1 MNKAILPKVA
11 KPVRYEVK
19 LDIDLSNF
27 KYTGSQDV
35 ELEIIKET
43 KSFEVNAIDIEI
55 ISTLLFNEDGKE
67 FDLTFEYLKD
77 LERISFTASEN
88 IPVGKY
94 SLQLEFNST
103 ITNDLKGFYK
113 SQFLD
118 LNDNE
123 KWIATTQFEPT
134 SARNAFP
141 CWDEPEYKA
150 VFSISLTSDEKYL
163 RVSNEKVLRENKLED
178 GRVETLFVDSMKMS
192 TYLVAFV
199 IGELEVTEVGSVGD
213 TQIRI
218 IHRPGFSHQTSFA
231 GTAGMKILEF
241 FENYYQIPYP
251 GSKLD
256 LIAIPDFAMGAMENV
271 GAVTFRESLLLI
283 DESKATRQELS
294 RSVSVI
300 AHELAHMWFGD
311 LVTMKWWDGI
321 WLNEAFAS
329 LMEAIAANGT
339 YPEFDQWS
347 EMNLSRSAG
356 FGVDSLKNSRPV
368 EFEVETPEQAEEMF
382 DVLTYE
388 KGSTVLRM
396 FEMFVGEEVFQ
407 EGVQQYLN
415 KYKFENTHSSDLWE
429 SLSEASKLPLNKM
442 LPTWIKQPGFPII
455 NVSKSGGKFILEQ
468 SKFLIDGSTDD
479 SLWEIPVNVRFL
491 DTGKVH
497 TLVQNSKTIELDALG
512 EIPFINNGGWAFY
525 HVVYDAEIFTKIK
538 ESFNELNSLEK
549 YRLLED
555 TWKSVTIGKF
565 SINEFLEFLPI
576 YKSERDPNIWA
587 YIAGIISSLS
597 KILPNESN
605 VSFVNYFNELID
617 SIKNDLGKEIKDS
630 DSMEIKELRATVNKL
645 IGTIENEESFVDFY
659 SSKFKDGSIE
669 NIEDGSLYNTTLYVS
684 ALDPEIKIEH
694 FLEKFLNAG
703 SPQIEGRYRAILG
716 VVRDPNA
723 GKIIVQSMLDGTIR
737 GADCPYILASMIA
750 NKVTGKDSWNEIKD
764 NYSGLLGIMPEWTA
778 SRLLSGLDAIFDRE
792 LGDDIRSFIMAN
804 PLPSAEKLMAQKLE
818 KLEAN
823 MNLVIHI
830 NSTLDE
836 SILEK

>member
-1 MNKAILPKVA
+1 MNKALLPKVA
-11 KPVRYEVK
+11 KPVRYQVK
-19 LDIDLSNF
+19 LDVDLDSFNY
-27 KYTGSQDV
+27 KGSQTVD
-35 ELEIIKET
+35 LEIVEET
-43 KSFEVNAIDIEI
+43 SSFEVNAIDIEI
-55 ISTLLFNEDGKE
+55 TNAYLVDSNESQISLDC
-67 FDLTFEYLKD
+67 EYLRD
-77 LERISFTASEN
+77 LERISFISKNTLS
-88 IPVGKY
+88 IGSY
-94 SLQLEFNST
+94 SLKLEFTSN

-118 LNDNE
+118 LNNNE
-123 KWIATTQFEPT
+123 KWLATTQFEPT

-150 VFSISLTSDEKYL
+150 VFSMTLISDKKYL
-163 RVSNEKVLRENKLED
+163 RISNEKVLEEKELED
-178 GRVETLFVDSMKMS
+178 GKVQTTYVDSMIMS

-199 IGELEVTEVGSVGD
+199 IGELEITEIGNVGN

-218 IHRPGFSHQTSFA
+218 IHRPGFSHQTGFA
-231 GTAGMKILEF
+231 GKAGLKILEF
-241 FENYYQIPYP
+241 FENYYKIPYP

-339 YPEFDQWS
+339 YPEFEQWS

-388 KGSTVLRM
+388 KGSTVLKM

-407 EGVQQYLN
+407 AGVQKYLN
-415 KYKFENTHSSDLWE
+415 KYKFQNTHSSDLWDCLTEE
-429 SLSEASKLPLNKM
+429 SNIPLNKM

-455 NVSKSGGKFILEQ
+455 EVQKVGEKFELTQ
-468 SKFLIDGSTDD
+468 SKFLIDGSTDN

-491 DTGKVH
+491 DNGKINTV
-497 TLVQNSKTIELDALG
+497 VQNSKNLELEALG
-512 EIPFINNGGWAFY
+512 EVPFINNGGWAFY
-525 HVVYDAEIFTKIK
+525 HVVYSQEIFSKIK
-538 ESFNELNSLEK
+538 DNFKELNSLEK

-555 TWKSVTIGKF
+555 TWKSVTVDKF
-565 SINEFLEFLPI
+565 SINDFLEFLPL
-576 YKSERDPNIWA
+576 YKSETDPNIWS

-597 KILPNESN
+597 KILPVEKSD
-605 VSFVNYFNELID
+605 SFLNYFNKLIGP
-617 SIKNDLGKEIKDS
+617 IKENLGREVRES
-630 DSMEIKELRATVNKL
+630 DSMEVKELRAIVNKL
-645 IGTIENEESFVDFY
+645 IGSIENDADFINFY

-669 NIEDGSLYNTTLYVS
+669 TIQDGSFYNTTLYLS
-684 ALDPEIKIEH
+684 ALDEEIKIEH

-703 SPQIEGRYRAILG
+703 SPQI
-716 VVRDPNA
+716 
-723 GKIIVQSMLDGTIR
+723 
-737 GADCPYILASMIA
+737 
-750 NKVTGKDSWNEIKD
+750 
-764 NYSGLLGIMPEWTA
+764 
-778 SRLLSGLDAIFDRE
+778 
-792 LGDDIRSFIMAN
+792 
-804 PLPSAEKLMAQKLE
+804 
-818 KLEAN
+818 
-823 MNLVIHI
+823 
-830 NSTLDE
+830 
-836 SILEK
+836 

>member
-1 MNKAILPKVA
+1 MNKALLPKLV
-11 KPVRYEVK
+11 KPIRYEVK
-19 LDIDLSNF
+19 LDIDLDNF
-27 KYTGSQDV
+27 VYDGSQNV
-35 ELEIIKET
+35 ELEILKET

-55 ISTLLFNEDGKE
+55 ISASLINEDLQIDLN
-67 FDLTFEYLKD
+67 FDYIED
-77 LERISFTASEN
+77 LERISFTTTQN
-88 IPVGKY
+88 ISVGKY
-94 SLQLEFNST
+94 ILKLKFNST

-118 LNDNE
+118 LNDDE

-150 VFSISLTSDEKYL
+150 IFSITLVSDEKYL
-163 RVSNEKVLRENKLED
+163 RVSNEKVLEENRLD
-178 GRVETLFVDSMKMS
+178 NGRIETTFVDSMKMS

-199 IGELEVTEVGSVGD
+199 IGELEVTEIGSVGN

-218 IHRPGFSHQTSFA
+218 IHRPGFSHQTNFA
-231 GTAGMKILEF
+231 GVAGMKILEF

-356 FGVDSLKNSRPV
+356 FGVDSLKSSRPV

-396 FEMFVGEEVFQ
+396 FEMFVGEDVFR

-415 KYKFENTHSSDLWE
+415 KYKFKNTHSSDLWD
-429 SLSEASKLPLNKM
+429 SLSEVSKIPLSKM

-455 NVSKSGGKFILEQ
+455 EVKKSENSFILSQ

-479 SLWEIPVNVRFL
+479 SLWEIPINVRFL
-491 DTGKVH
+491 DTGKVQ
-497 TLVQNSKTIELDALG
+497 TFVQNSRTIELDSIG

-525 HVVYDAEIFTKIK
+525 HVVYEAEIFIKIK
-538 ESFNELNSLEK
+538 ENFEELNSLEK

-555 TWKSVTIGKF
+555 TWKAVTVGKF
-565 SINEFLEFLPI
+565 SINDFLEFLQI
-576 YKSERDPNIWA
+576 YRDERDPNIWA
-587 YIAGIISSLS
+587 YIAGIVSSIS
-597 KILPNESN
+597 KILPSKNN
-605 VSFVNYFNELID
+605 DSFVNYFNKLIE
-617 SIKNDLGKEIKDS
+617 SIKNDLGREIRES
-630 DSMEIKELRATVNKL
+630 DSLEVKELRAIINKL
-645 IGTIENEESFVDFY
+645 VAAIENEKSFLEFY
-659 SSKFKDGSIE
+659 SSKFKDGTIE
-669 NIEDGSLYNTTLYVS
+669 KIQDGSLYNTTLYIS
-684 ALDPEIKIEH
+684 ALDPEIKIEQ
-694 FLEKFLNAG
+694 FLEKFLTAG
-703 SPQIEGRYRAILG
+703 SPQMEGRYRAILG
-716 VVRDPNA
+716 IVRDPNA
-723 GKIIVQSMLDGTIR
+723 GKVIVQSMLDGTIR
-737 GADCPYILASMIA
+737 GADCPYILASMLA
-750 NKVTGKDSWNEIKD
+750 NKVNGKESWSEIKE
-764 NYSGLLGIMPEWTA
+764 NYSELLGVMPEWTA
-778 SRLLSGLDAIFDRE
+778 SRILSGLDGIFDRE
-792 LGDDIRSFIMAN
+792 LGDDVKSFILQN

-823 MNLVIHI
+823 MELVTHI
-830 NSTLDE
+830 NNSLDV

>member
-55 ISTLLFNEDGKE
+55 ISTILFNEDGKE

-407 EGVQQYLN
+407 KGVQQYLN

-497 TLVQNSKTIELDALG
+497 TLVQNS
-512 EIPFINNGGWAFY
+512 
-525 HVVYDAEIFTKIK
+525 
-538 ESFNELNSLEK
+538 
-549 YRLLED
+549 
-555 TWKSVTIGKF
+555 
-565 SINEFLEFLPI
+565 
-576 YKSERDPNIWA
+576 
-587 YIAGIISSLS
+587 
-597 KILPNESN
+597 
-605 VSFVNYFNELID
+605 
-617 SIKNDLGKEIKDS
+617 
-630 DSMEIKELRATVNKL
+630 
-645 IGTIENEESFVDFY
+645 
-659 SSKFKDGSIE
+659 
-669 NIEDGSLYNTTLYVS
+669 
-684 ALDPEIKIEH
+684 
-694 FLEKFLNAG
+694 
-703 SPQIEGRYRAILG
+703 
-716 VVRDPNA
+716 
-723 GKIIVQSMLDGTIR
+723 
-737 GADCPYILASMIA
+737 
-750 NKVTGKDSWNEIKD
+750 
-764 NYSGLLGIMPEWTA
+764 
-778 SRLLSGLDAIFDRE
+778 
-792 LGDDIRSFIMAN
+792 
-804 PLPSAEKLMAQKLE
+804 
-818 KLEAN
+818 
-823 MNLVIHI
+823 
-830 NSTLDE
+830 
-836 SILEK
+836 

>member
-1 MNKAILPKVA
+1 MNKAILPKFA
-11 KPVRYEVK
+11 RPLRYEIK
-19 LDIDLSNF
+19 LDVDLPNF
-27 KYTGSQDV
+27 KYTGSQTVD
-35 ELEIIKET
+35 LEIIKDT
-43 KSFEVNAIDIEI
+43 DSFEVNGIDIEI
-55 ISTLLFNEDGKE
+55 TEAYLLDSDGSQI
-67 FDLTFEYLKD
+67 DLDFKYLKE
-77 LERISFTASEN
+77 LERISFSTESKLTLGN
-88 IPVGKY
+88 Y
-94 SLQLEFNST
+94 SLKLKFNSL

-123 KWIATTQFEPT
+123 KWLATTQFEPT

-150 VFSISLTSDEKYL
+150 VFSMTLISDRKYL
-163 RVSNEKVLRENKLED
+163 RISNEKVLEENELSNGK
-178 GRVETLFVDSMKMS
+178 VETKFVDSMIMS

-199 IGELEVTEVGSVGD
+199 IGELEVTEIGSVGT

-218 IHRPGFSHQTSFA
+218 IHRPGFSHQTNFA
-231 GTAGMKILEF
+231 GKAGMKILEF

-283 DESKATRQELS
+283 DEAKATRQELS

-339 YPEFDQWS
+339 YPEFEQWS

-388 KGSTVLRM
+388 KGSTVLKM
-396 FEMFVGEEVFQ
+396 FEMFVGEEVFRI
-407 EGVQQYLN
+407 GVQKYLN
-415 KYKFENTHSSDLWE
+415 KYKFKNTHSSDLWNSLTEE
-429 SLSEASKLPLNKM
+429 SKIPLNKM

-455 NVSKSGGKFILEQ
+455 EVKKVGEGFSLTQ
-468 SKFLIDGSTDD
+468 SKFLIDGTTDD
-479 SLWEIPVNVRFL
+479 SLWEIPVNIRFL
-491 DTGKVH
+491 DTGKVD
-497 TLVQNSKTIELDALG
+497 TVVQNSKTLELTSSG
-512 EIPFINNGGWAFY
+512 EVPFINNGGWAFY
-525 HVVYDAEIFTKIK
+525 HVVYEPEIFLKIK
-538 ESFNELNSLEK
+538 ENFYALNSLEK

-565 SINEFLEFLPI
+565 SINEFLEFLPL
-576 YKSERDPNIWA
+576 YQSESDPNIWS
-587 YIAGIISSLS
+587 YISGIISSMS
-597 KILPNESN
+597 KMLPIEKYD
-605 VSFVNYFNELID
+605 SFVNYFNNLVRE
-617 SIKNDLGKEIKDS
+617 IKEDLGRDTKDS
-630 DSMEIKELRATVNKL
+630 DSMEVKELRAIVNKL
-645 IGTIENEESFVDFY
+645 IAAIENDGEFISFYSDRFKDGTIET
-659 SSKFKDGSIE
+659 IQ
-669 NIEDGSLYNTTLYVS
+669 DGSLYNTALYIS
-684 ALDPEIKIEH
+684 ALDPEIKIEK

-703 SPQIEGRYRAILG
+703 SPQIEGRYRAVLG
-716 VVRDPNA
+716 AVRDPNA
-723 GKIIVQSMLDGTIR
+723 GKVIISSMLDGTIR

-750 NKVTGKDSWNEIKD
+750 NKVNGRESWKEIKN
-764 NYSGLLGIMPEWTA
+764 NYADLLAVMPEWTA
-778 SRLLSGLDAIFDRE
+778 SRILSGLDSIYDQE
-792 LGDDIRSFIMAN
+792 LGNDIKSFILEN
-804 PLPSAEKLMAQKLE
+804 PLPSAEKIMAQKLE

-823 MNLVIHI
+823 IELAKHI
-830 NSTLDE
+830 NNSLDDKTLNN
-836 SILEK
+836 

>member
-11 KPVRYEVK
+11 KPIRYEVK
-19 LDIDLSNF
+19 LDINLSNF
-27 KYTGSQDV
+27 EYTGFQDV
-35 ELEIIKET
+35 ELEIIEET
-43 KSFEVNAIDIEI
+43 QSFEVNAIDIEI
-55 ISTLLFNEDGKE
+55 VTASLFNEDGEKL
-67 FDLTFEYLKD
+67 DLAFEYMKD
-77 LERISFTASEN
+77 LERISFSANEN
-88 IPVGKY
+88 ITVGKY

-118 LNDNE
+118 LNDNV

-150 VFSISLTSDEKYL
+150 VFSIALTSDEKYL
-163 RVSNEKVLRENKLED
+163 RISNEKVLSENKLKD

-213 TQIRI
+213 TKIRI

-231 GTAGMKILEF
+231 GIAGMKILEF

-329 LMEAIAANGT
+329 LMESIAANGT
-339 YPEFDQWS
+339 YPEFEQWS

-407 EGVQQYLN
+407 KGVQEYLN

-429 SLSEASKLPLNKM
+429 SLSKASNLPLNKM

-455 NVSKSGGKFILEQ
+455 EVSKSEGKFILSQ

-497 TLVQNSKTIELDALG
+497 TLVQNSKQIELDALG

-525 HVVYDAEIFTKIK
+525 HVVYDAEIFSKIK
-538 ESFNELNSLEK
+538 EHFDDLN
-549 YRLLED
+549 
-555 TWKSVTIGKF
+555 
-565 SINEFLEFLPI
+565 
-576 YKSERDPNIWA
+576 
-587 YIAGIISSLS
+587 
-597 KILPNESN
+597 
-605 VSFVNYFNELID
+605 
-617 SIKNDLGKEIKDS
+617 
-630 DSMEIKELRATVNKL
+630 
-645 IGTIENEESFVDFY
+645 
-659 SSKFKDGSIE
+659 
-669 NIEDGSLYNTTLYVS
+669 
-684 ALDPEIKIEH
+684 
-694 FLEKFLNAG
+694 
-703 SPQIEGRYRAILG
+703 
-716 VVRDPNA
+716 
-723 GKIIVQSMLDGTIR
+723 
-737 GADCPYILASMIA
+737 
-750 NKVTGKDSWNEIKD
+750 
-764 NYSGLLGIMPEWTA
+764 
-778 SRLLSGLDAIFDRE
+778 
-792 LGDDIRSFIMAN
+792 
-804 PLPSAEKLMAQKLE
+804 
-818 KLEAN
+818 
-823 MNLVIHI
+823 
-830 NSTLDE
+830 
-836 SILEK
+836 

>member
-11 KPVRYEVK
+11 KPIRYEVK

-88 IPVGKY
+88 IPVGNY

-396 FEMFVGEEVFQ
+396 FEMFVGEEIFQ
-407 EGVQQYLN
+407 KGVQQYLN

-429 SLSEASKLPLNKM
+429 SLSEASNLPLNKM

-538 ESFNELNSLEK
+538 ENFNELNSLEK

-576 YKSERDPNIWA
+576 YKSERDPNVWA

-669 NIEDGSLYNTTLYVS
+669 NIEDGSLYNTTLYIS

-750 NKVTGKDSWNEIKD
+750 NKVTGKDSWNEIKG

>member
-55 ISTLLFNEDGKE
+55 ISALLFNEDEKE
-67 FDLTFEYLKD
+67 FDLTFEYLRD

-94 SLQLEFNST
+94 SLKLEFNST

-231 GTAGMKILEF
+231 GAAGMKILEF

-407 EGVQQYLN
+407 KGVQQYLN

-429 SLSEASKLPLNKM
+429 SLSEASKLPLNEM

-455 NVSKSGGKFILEQ
+455 KVSKSGGKFILEQ
-468 SKFLIDGSTDD
+468 SKFLIDGSTDN

-587 YIAGIISSLS
+587 YVAGIISSLS

-630 DSMEIKELRATVNKL
+630 DSMEIKELRATINKL
-645 IGTIENEESFVDFY
+645 IGTIENDESFVDFY

-669 NIEDGSLYNTTLYVS
+669 SIEDGSLYNTTLYIS

-764 NYSGLLGIMPEWTA
+764 NYSGLLGVMPEWTA
-778 SRLLSGLDAIFDRE
+778 SRILSGLDAIFDRE

>member
-1 MNKAILPKVA
+1 MNKALLPKLV
-11 KPVRYEVK
+11 KPIRYEVK
-19 LDIDLSNF
+19 LDIDLDNF
-27 KYTGSQDV
+27 VYDGSQNV
-35 ELEIIKET
+35 ELEILKET

-55 ISTLLFNEDGKE
+55 ISASLINEDLQI
-67 FDLTFEYLKD
+67 DLNFEYIED
-77 LERISFTASEN
+77 LERISFTTTQN
-88 IPVGKY
+88 ISVGKY
-94 SLQLEFNST
+94 ILKLKFNST

-118 LNDNE
+118 LNDDE

-150 VFSISLTSDEKYL
+150 VFSITLVSDEKYL
-163 RVSNEKVLRENKLED
+163 RVSNEKVLEENRLD
-178 GRVETLFVDSMKMS
+178 NGRIETTFVDSMKMS

-199 IGELEVTEVGSVGD
+199 IGELEVTEIGSVGN

-218 IHRPGFSHQTSFA
+218 IHRPGFSHQTNFA
-231 GTAGMKILEF
+231 GVAGMKILEF

-356 FGVDSLKNSRPV
+356 FGVDSLKSSRPV

-396 FEMFVGEEVFQ
+396 FEMFVGEDVFR

-415 KYKFENTHSSDLWE
+415 KYKFKNTHSSDLWD
-429 SLSEASKLPLNKM
+429 SLSEVSKIPLSKM

-455 NVSKSGGKFILEQ
+455 EVKKSENSFILSQ

-479 SLWEIPVNVRFL
+479 SLWEIPINVRFL
-491 DTGKVH
+491 DTGKVK
-497 TLVQNSKTIELDALG
+497 TFVQNSRTIELDSIG

-525 HVVYDAEIFTKIK
+525 HVVYEAEIFIKIK
-538 ESFNELNSLEK
+538 DNFEELNSLEK

-555 TWKSVTIGKF
+555 TWKAVTVGKF
-565 SINEFLEFLPI
+565 SINDFLEFLQI
-576 YKSERDPNIWA
+576 YRDERDPNIWA
-587 YIAGIISSLS
+587 YIAGIVSSIS
-597 KILPNESN
+597 KILPSKNN
-605 VSFVNYFNELID
+605 DSFVNYFNKLIE
-617 SIKNDLGKEIKDS
+617 SIKNDLGREIRES
-630 DSMEIKELRATVNKL
+630 DSLEVKELRAIINKL
-645 IGTIENEESFVDFY
+645 VAAIENEKSFLEFY
-659 SSKFKDGSIE
+659 SSKFKDGTIE
-669 NIEDGSLYNTTLYVS
+669 KIQDGSLYNTTLYIS
-684 ALDPEIKIEH
+684 ALDPEIKIEQ
-694 FLEKFLNAG
+694 FLEKFLTAG
-703 SPQIEGRYRAILG
+703 SPQMEGRYRAILG
-716 VVRDPNA
+716 IVRDPNA
-723 GKIIVQSMLDGTIR
+723 GKVIVQSMLDGTIR
-737 GADCPYILASMIA
+737 GADCPYILASMLA
-750 NKVTGKDSWNEIKD
+750 NKVNGKESWSEIKE
-764 NYSGLLGIMPEWTA
+764 NYSELLGVMPEWTA
-778 SRLLSGLDAIFDRE
+778 SRILSGLDGIFDRE
-792 LGDDIRSFIMAN
+792 LGDDVKSFILQN

-823 MNLVIHI
+823 MELVTHI
-830 NSTLDE
+830 NNSLDV

>member
-11 KPVRYEVK
+11 KPIRYEVK
-19 LDIDLSNF
+19 LDINLSNF
-27 KYTGSQDV
+27 EYTGFQDV
-35 ELEIIKET
+35 ELEIIEET
-43 KSFEVNAIDIEI
+43 QSFEVNAIDIEI
-55 ISTLLFNEDGKE
+55 VTASLFNEDGEKL
-67 FDLTFEYLKD
+67 DLAFEYMKD
-77 LERISFTASEN
+77 LERISFSANEN
-88 IPVGKY
+88 ITVGKY

-118 LNDNE
+118 LNDNVN
-123 KWIATTQFEPT
+123 WIATTQFEPT

-150 VFSISLTSDEKYL
+150 VFSIALTSDEKYL
-163 RVSNEKVLRENKLED
+163 RISNEKVLSENKLKD

-213 TQIRI
+213 TKIRI

-231 GTAGMKILEF
+231 GIAGMKILEF

-329 LMEAIAANGT
+329 LMESIAANGT
-339 YPEFDQWS
+339 YPEFEQWS

-407 EGVQQYLN
+407 KGVQEYLN

-429 SLSEASKLPLNKM
+429 SLSKASNLPLNKM

-455 NVSKSGGKFILEQ
+455 EVSKSEGKFILSQ

-497 TLVQNSKTIELDALG
+497 TLVQNSKQIELDALG

-525 HVVYDAEIFTKIK
+525 HVVYDAEIFSKIK
-538 ESFNELNSLEK
+538 EHFDDLNSLEK

-587 YIAGIISSLS
+587 YISGIISSMS
-597 KILPNESN
+597 KILPSENNES
-605 VSFVNYFNELID
+605 FVKYFNQLIH
-617 SIKNDLGKEIKDS
+617 SIKNDLGKEIRDS
-630 DSMEIKELRATVNKL
+630 DSMEVKELRAIINKL
-645 IGTIENEESFVDFY
+645 IGTIENEKSFVNFY
-659 SSKFKDGSIE
+659 SSKFQDGTIE
-669 NIEDGSLYNTTLYVS
+669 EIEDGSLYNTTLYIS
-684 ALDPEIKIEH
+684 ALDPEIKIEQ

-716 VVRDPNA
+716 IVRDPNA
-723 GKIIVQSMLDGTIR
+723 GKVIVQSMLNGTIR

-764 NYSGLLGIMPEWTA
+764 NYSDLLGVMPEWTA
-778 SRLLSGLDAIFDRE
+778 SRILSGLDGIFDRE
-792 LGDDIRSFIMAN
+792 LGDDIRSFITAN

-823 MNLVIHI
+823 MELVIHI
-830 NSTLDE
+830 NSSLDE

>member
-1 MNKAILPKVA
+1 MNKALLPKLVR
-11 KPVRYEVK
+11 PIRYEVK
-19 LDIDLSNF
+19 LDIDLNDF
-27 KYTGSQDV
+27 KYAGSQNV
-35 ELEIIKET
+35 ELEIINET

-55 ISTLLFNEDGKE
+55 VSASLINEDTKVNLN
-67 FDLTFEYLKD
+67 FKYMKD
-77 LERISFTASEN
+77 LERISFTADKN
-88 IPVGKY
+88 ISVGKY
-94 SLQLEFNST
+94 TLKLEFNST

-118 LNDNE
+118 LNDKE

-150 VFSISLTSDEKYL
+150 VFSITLISDEKYL
-163 RVSNEKVLRENKLED
+163 RVSNEKVLKENVLED
-178 GRVETLFVDSMKMS
+178 GRVETIFVDSMKMS

-199 IGELEVTEVGSVGD
+199 IGELEVTEIGNVGE

-218 IHRPGFSHQTSFA
+218 IHRPGFSHQTNFA
-231 GTAGMKILEF
+231 GIAGMKILEF
-241 FENYYQIPYP
+241 FEDYYQIPYP
-251 GSKLD
+251 VSKLD

-271 GAVTFRESLLLI
+271 GAVTFREGLLLI

-339 YPEFDQWS
+339 YPEFKQWS

-356 FGVDSLKNSRPV
+356 FSVDSLKNSRPV

-396 FEMFVGEEVFQ
+396 FEMFVGEKVFQ
-407 EGVQQYLN
+407 EGVQKYLN
-415 KYKFENTHSSDLWE
+415 KYKFKNTHSSDLWE
-429 SLSEASKLPLNKM
+429 SLSEVSKLPLSKM

-455 NVSKSGGKFILEQ
+455 EVSKSGDNFILSQ
-468 SKFLIDGSTDD
+468 SKFLIDGSTDE
-479 SLWEIPVNVRFL
+479 SLWEIPINVRFL

-497 TLVQNSKTIELDALG
+497 AFVHNSKNIELESFG

-525 HVVYDAEIFTKIK
+525 HVVYETEIFTKIK
-538 ESFNELNSLEK
+538 ENFDELNSLEK

-555 TWKSVTIGKF
+555 TWKAVTVGKF
-565 SINEFLEFLPI
+565 SINDFLEFLPI
-576 YKSERDPNIWA
+576 YKLERDPNIWA
-587 YIAGIISSLS
+587 YISGIVSSIS
-597 KILPNESN
+597 KILPSENN
-605 VSFVNYFNELID
+605 DSFVNYFNKLID
-617 SIKNDLGKEIKDS
+617 SIKNDLGREIRES
-630 DSMEIKELRATVNKL
+630 DSLELKELRAIVNKL
-645 IGTIENEESFVDFY
+645 VATIENEKSFVEFY
-659 SSKFKDGSIE
+659 SSMFQDGSVDKVQ
-669 NIEDGSLYNTTLYVS
+669 DGSLFNTTLYIS
-684 ALDPEIKIEH
+684 ALDPEIKIEK

-703 SPQIEGRYRAILG
+703 SPQMEGRYRAILG
-716 VVRDPNA
+716 IVRDPNA
-723 GKIIVQSMLDGTIR
+723 GRVIVQSMLDGTIR
-737 GADCPYILASMIA
+737 GADCPYILASMLA
-750 NKVTGKDSWNEIKD
+750 NKVTGKESWSEIKD
-764 NYSGLLGIMPEWTA
+764 NYSELLGVMPEWTA
-778 SRLLSGLDAIFDRE
+778 SRILSGLDGIFDRE
-792 LGDDIRSFIMAN
+792 LGDDIKSFILEN

-823 MNLVIHI
+823 MELVTHI
-830 NSTLDE
+830 NSSLDV

>member
-43 KSFEVNAIDIEI
+43 KSFEINAIDIEI

-67 FDLTFEYLKD
+67 FNLTFEYLKD

-455 NVSKSGGKFILEQ
+455 NVSKSGSKFILEQ
-468 SKFLIDGSTDD
+468 SKFVIDGSTDD
-479 SLWEIPVNVRFL
+479 SLWEIPINVRFL

-497 TLVQNSKTIELDALG
+497 TLVQSSKTIELDALG
-512 EIPFINNGGWAFY
+512 KIPFINNGGWAFY

>member
-1 MNKAILPKVA
+1 MNKALLPKLV
-11 KPVRYEVK
+11 KPIRYEVK
-19 LDIDLSNF
+19 LDIDLDNF
-27 KYTGSQDV
+27 VYDGSQNV
-35 ELEIIKET
+35 ELEILKET

-55 ISTLLFNEDGKE
+55 ISASLINEDLQI
-67 FDLTFEYLKD
+67 DLNFEYIED
-77 LERISFTASEN
+77 LERISFTTTQN
-88 IPVGKY
+88 ISVGKY
-94 SLQLEFNST
+94 ILKLKFNST

-118 LNDNE
+118 LNDDE

-150 VFSISLTSDEKYL
+150 VFSITLVSDEKYL
-163 RVSNEKVLRENKLED
+163 RVSNEKVLEENRLD
-178 GRVETLFVDSMKMS
+178 NGRIETTFVDSMKMS

-199 IGELEVTEVGSVGD
+199 IGELEVTEIGSVGN

-218 IHRPGFSHQTSFA
+218 IHRPGFSHQTNFA
-231 GTAGMKILEF
+231 GVAGMKILEF

-356 FGVDSLKNSRPV
+356 FGVDSLKSSRPV

-396 FEMFVGEEVFQ
+396 FEMFVGEDVFR

-415 KYKFENTHSSDLWE
+415 KYKFKNTHSSDLWD
-429 SLSEASKLPLNKM
+429 SLSEVSKIPLSKM

-455 NVSKSGGKFILEQ
+455 EVKKSENSFILSQ

-479 SLWEIPVNVRFL
+479 SLWEIPINVRFL
-491 DTGKVH
+491 DTGKVK
-497 TLVQNSKTIELDALG
+497 TFVQNSRTIELDSIG

-525 HVVYDAEIFTKIK
+525 HVVYEAEIFIKIK
-538 ESFNELNSLEK
+538 DNFEELNSLEK

-555 TWKSVTIGKF
+555 TWKAVTVGKF
-565 SINEFLEFLPI
+565 SINDFLEFLQI
-576 YKSERDPNIWA
+576 YRDERDPNIWA
-587 YIAGIISSLS
+587 YIAGIVSSIS
-597 KILPNESN
+597 KILPSKNN
-605 VSFVNYFNELID
+605 DSFVNYFNKLIE
-617 SIKNDLGKEIKDS
+617 SIKNDLGREIRES
-630 DSMEIKELRATVNKL
+630 DSLEVKELRAIINKL
-645 IGTIENEESFVDFY
+645 VAAIENEKSFLEFY
-659 SSKFKDGSIE
+659 SSKFKDGTIE
-669 NIEDGSLYNTTLYVS
+669 KIQDGSLYNTTLYIS
-684 ALDPEIKIEH
+684 ALDPGIKIEQ
-694 FLEKFLNAG
+694 FLEKFLTAG
-703 SPQIEGRYRAILG
+703 SPQMEGRYRAILG
-716 VVRDPNA
+716 IVRDPNA
-723 GKIIVQSMLDGTIR
+723 GKVIVQSMLDGTIR
-737 GADCPYILASMIA
+737 GADCPYILASMLA
-750 NKVTGKDSWNEIKD
+750 NKVNGKESWSEIKE
-764 NYSGLLGIMPEWTA
+764 NYSELLGVMPEWTA
-778 SRLLSGLDAIFDRE
+778 SRILSGLDGIFDRE
-792 LGDDIRSFIMAN
+792 LGDDVKSFILQN

-823 MNLVIHI
+823 MELVTHI
-830 NSTLDE
+830 NNSLDV

>member
-1 MNKAILPKVA
+1 MNKALLPKVA
-11 KPVRYEVK
+11 KPVRYQVK
-19 LDIDLSNF
+19 LDVDLGSFNY
-27 KYTGSQDV
+27 KGSQTVD
-35 ELEIIKET
+35 LEIVEET
-43 KSFEVNAIDIEI
+43 SSFEVNAIDIEI
-55 ISTLLFNEDGKE
+55 TNAYLIDSNESQISLDC
-67 FDLTFEYLKD
+67 EYLRD
-77 LERISFTASEN
+77 LERISFISKNTLS
-88 IPVGKY
+88 IGSY
-94 SLQLEFNST
+94 SLKLEFTSN

-118 LNDNE
+118 LNNNE
-123 KWIATTQFEPT
+123 KWLATTQFEPT

-150 VFSISLTSDEKYL
+150 VFSMTLISDKKYL
-163 RVSNEKVLRENKLED
+163 RISNEKVLEEKELED
-178 GRVETLFVDSMKMS
+178 GKVQTTYVDSMIMS

-199 IGELEVTEVGSVGD
+199 IGELEITEIGNVGN

-218 IHRPGFSHQTSFA
+218 IHRPGFSHQTGFA
-231 GTAGMKILEF
+231 GKAGLKILEF
-241 FENYYQIPYP
+241 FENYYKIPYP

-339 YPEFDQWS
+339 YPEFEQWS

-388 KGSTVLRM
+388 KGSTVLKM

-407 EGVQQYLN
+407 AGVQKYLN
-415 KYKFENTHSSDLWE
+415 KYKFQNTHSSDLWDCLTEE
-429 SLSEASKLPLNKM
+429 SNIPLNKM

-455 NVSKSGGKFILEQ
+455 EVQKVGEKFELTQ
-468 SKFLIDGSTDD
+468 SKFLIDGSTDN

-491 DTGKVH
+491 DNGKINTV
-497 TLVQNSKTIELDALG
+497 VQNSKNLELEALG
-512 EIPFINNGGWAFY
+512 EVPFINNGGWAFY
-525 HVVYDAEIFTKIK
+525 HVVYSQEIFSIIK
-538 ESFNELNSLEK
+538 DNFKELNSLEK

-565 SINEFLEFLPI
+565 SINDFLEFLPL
-576 YKSERDPNIWA
+576 YKSETDPNIWS

-597 KILPNESN
+597 KILPVEKSD
-605 VSFVNYFNELID
+605 SFLNYFNKLIAP
-617 SIKNDLGKEIKDS
+617 IKENLGREVRES
-630 DSMEIKELRATVNKL
+630 DSMEVKELRAIVNKL
-645 IGTIENEESFVDFY
+645 IGSIENDADFINFY

-669 NIEDGSLYNTTLYVS
+669 TIQDGSFYNTTLYLS
-684 ALDPEIKIEH
+684 ALDEEIKIEQ

-716 VVRDPNA
+716 AVRDPNA
-723 GKIIVQSMLDGTIR
+723 GEKIIKSMLDGTIR
-737 GADCPYILASMIA
+737 GADCPYILASMIT
-750 NKVTGKDSWNEIKD
+750 NKVNGKKSWEEIKN
-764 NYSGLLGIMPEWTA
+764 NYKGLLSVMPEWTA
-778 SRLLSGLDAIFDRE
+778 SRILSGLDSIYDKN
-792 LGDDIRSFIMAN
+792 LGEDIRTFILEN
-804 PLPSAEKLMAQKLE
+804 PLPSAEKMMAQKLE

-823 MNLVIHI
+823 MELVKRI
-830 NSTLDE
+830 NNSLDDK
-836 SILEK
+836 ILDN

>member
-11 KPVRYEVK
+11 RPLRYEVK
-19 LDIDLSNF
+19 LDIDLAKFRYSG
-27 KYTGSQDV
+27 YQTV

-43 KSFEVNAIDIEI
+43 SSFEVNAIGIEL
-55 ISTLLFNEDGKE
+55 TTAYLLDSNKSKIDLE
-67 FDLTFEYLKD
+67 FAYLED
-77 LERISFTASEN
+77 LERISFSTSNNLAE
-88 IPVGKY
+88 GTY
-94 SLQLEFNST
+94 WLELEFEST

-118 LNDNE
+118 LNNNE
-123 KWIATTQFEPT
+123 KWLATTQFEPT

-150 VFSISLTSDEKYL
+150 VFSITLISDKKYL
-163 RVSNEKVLRENKLED
+163 RVSNEKVLEENSLSN
-178 GRVETLFVDSMKMS
+178 GRVETVFVDSMIMS

-199 IGELEVTEVGSVGD
+199 IGELEVTEIGTVGN

-218 IHRPGFSHQTSFA
+218 IHRPGFSHQTNFA
-231 GTAGMKILEF
+231 GNAGMKILEF
-241 FENYYQIPYP
+241 FEDYYQIPYP

-339 YPEFDQWS
+339 YPEFEQWS

-356 FGVDSLKNSRPV
+356 LAVDSLKNSRPV

-396 FEMFVGEEVFQ
+396 FEMFVGEKVFQ
-407 EGVQQYLN
+407 SGVQEYLN
-415 KYKFENTHSSDLWE
+415 KYKFKNTHSSDLWDCLTDE
-429 SLSEASKLPLNKM
+429 SKVPLNKM

-455 NVSKSGGKFILEQ
+455 EVKKVGEKFILTQ
-468 SKFLIDGSTDD
+468 SKFLIDGTTDD
-479 SLWEIPVNVRFL
+479 SLWEIPINVRFL
-491 DTGKVH
+491 DSGK
-497 TLVQNSKTIELDALG
+497 TKTAVQNLKTLELESLG

-525 HVVYDAEIFTKIK
+525 HVVYDPEIFELIK
-538 ESFNELNSLEK
+538 ENFNELNSLEK

-565 SINEFLEFLPI
+565 SINDFLDFLPL
-576 YKSERDPNIWA
+576 YKSESDPNIWS
-587 YIAGIISSLS
+587 YISGIISSLS
-597 KILPNESN
+597 KILPAEKND
-605 VSFVNYFNELID
+605 SFVKYFNKFIEVA
-617 SIKNDLGKEIKDS
+617 KNDLGREISKS
-630 DSMEIKELRATVNKL
+630 DSMEVKELRAIVNKL
-645 IGTIENEESFVDFY
+645 IGSIENEKSFINYY
-659 SSKFKDGSIE
+659 SEKFKNGSIDS
-669 NIEDGSLYNTTLYVS
+669 IEDGSLFNTTLYLS
-684 ALDPEIKIEH
+684 ALDPEIKIEQ

-716 VVRDPNA
+716 AVRDPNS
-723 GKIIVQSMLDGTIR
+723 GKVIVESMLNGTIR
-737 GADCPYILASMIA
+737 GADCPYILASMIT
-750 NKVTGKDSWNEIKD
+750 NKVNGKDSWSVIKD
-764 NYSGLLGIMPEWTA
+764 NYKDLLSVMPEWTA
-778 SRLLSGLDAIFDRE
+778 SRILSGLDSIYDQK
-792 LGDDIRSFIMAN
+792 LGDDIKSFILKN
-804 PLPSAEKLMAQKLE
+804 PLPSAEKVMAQKLE

-823 MNLVIHI
+823 MELVTHI
-830 NSTLDE
+830 NNSLDDY
-836 SILEK
+836 ILEN

>member
-1 MNKAILPKVA
+1 MNKALLPKVA
-11 KPVRYEVK
+11 KPVRYQVK
-19 LDIDLSNF
+19 LDVDLDNF
-27 KYTGSQDV
+27 NYKGSQIV
-35 ELEIIKET
+35 ELEMIEET
-43 KSFEVNAIDIEI
+43 SSFEVNAIDIEI
-55 ISTLLFNEDGKE
+55 THAYLLDTMEARI
-67 FDLTFEYLKD
+67 DLDIEYLKD
-77 LERISFTASEN
+77 LERISFRAEDSLAIGT
-88 IPVGKY
+88 Y
-94 SLQLEFNST
+94 SLNLEFTSS

-118 LNDNE
+118 LNNNE
-123 KWIATTQFEPT
+123 KWLATTQFEPT

-150 VFSISLTSDEKYL
+150 VFSMTLISDKKYL
-163 RVSNEKVLRENKLED
+163 RISNEKVLEEKELED
-178 GRVETLFVDSMKMS
+178 GKVQTTYVDSMVMS

-199 IGELEVTEVGSVGD
+199 IGELEVTEIGNVGN

-218 IHRPGFSHQTSFA
+218 IHRPGFSHQTDFA
-231 GTAGMKILEF
+231 GKAGLKILDF
-241 FENYYQIPYP
+241 FENYYKIPYP

-339 YPEFDQWS
+339 YPEFEQWS

-388 KGSTVLRM
+388 KGSTVLKM
-396 FEMFVGEEVFQ
+396 FEMFVGEKVFQ
-407 EGVQQYLN
+407 AGVQKYLN
-415 KYKFENTHSSDLWE
+415 KFKFKNTHSSDLWDCLTEE
-429 SLSEASKLPLNKM
+429 SGIPLNKM

-455 NVSKSGGKFILEQ
+455 EVQKVDEKFELKQ

-491 DTGKVH
+491 DNGMVKTV
-497 TLVQNSKTIELDALG
+497 LQNSKTLELEALG
-512 EIPFINNGGWAFY
+512 EVPFINNGGWAFY
-525 HVVYDAEIFTKIK
+525 HVVYSPEIFSKIK
-538 ESFNELNSLEK
+538 ENFDKLNSLEK
-549 YRLLED
+549 YRLMED

-565 SINEFLEFLPI
+565 SINEFLEFLPL
-576 YKSERDPNIWA
+576 YKSETDPNIWS

-597 KILPNESN
+597 KILPSEKGD
-605 VSFVNYFNELID
+605 SFVSYFNKLV
-617 SIKNDLGKEIKDS
+617 GPIKDNLGREVKES
-630 DSMEIKELRATVNKL
+630 DSMETKELRAIVNKL
-645 IGTIENEESFVDFY
+645 IGSIENDNDFINFY
-659 SSKFKDGSIE
+659 SKKFKDGSIE
-669 NIEDGSLYNTTLYVS
+669 AIEDGSFYNTTLYLS
-684 ALDPEIKIEH
+684 ALDQENKIEQ

-703 SPQIEGRYRAILG
+703 SPQLEGRYRAILG
-716 VVRDPNA
+716 TVRDSNA
-723 GKIIVQSMLDGTIR
+723 SEKIIKSMLDGTIR
-737 GADCPYILASMIA
+737 GADCPYILASMIT
-750 NKVTGKDSWNEIKD
+750 NKVNGKKSWAEIKN
-764 NYSGLLGIMPEWTA
+764 NYQELLAVMPEWTA
-778 SRLLSGLDAIFDRE
+778 SRILSGLDAIYDKD
-792 LGDDIRSFIMAN
+792 LGEDIRSFILEN
-804 PLPSAEKLMAQKLE
+804 PLPSAEKMMAQKLE

-823 MNLVIHI
+823 MELVKRI
-830 NSTLDE
+830 NTSLDDKVLD
-836 SILEK
+836 S

>member
-1 MNKAILPKVA
+1 M
-11 KPVRYEVK
+11 
-19 LDIDLSNF
+19 
-27 KYTGSQDV
+27 
-35 ELEIIKET
+35 
-43 KSFEVNAIDIEI
+43 
-55 ISTLLFNEDGKE
+55 
-67 FDLTFEYLKD
+67 
-77 LERISFTASEN
+77 
-88 IPVGKY
+88 
-94 SLQLEFNST
+94 
-103 ITNDLKGFYK
+103 
-113 SQFLD
+113 
-118 LNDNE
+118 NDNV

-150 VFSISLTSDEKYL
+150 VFSIALTSDEKYL
-163 RVSNEKVLRENKLED
+163 RISNEKVLSENKLKD

-213 TQIRI
+213 TKIRI

-231 GTAGMKILEF
+231 GIAGMKILEF

-329 LMEAIAANGT
+329 LMESIAANGT
-339 YPEFDQWS
+339 YPEFEQWS

-407 EGVQQYLN
+407 KGVQEYLN

-429 SLSEASKLPLNKM
+429 SLSKASNLPLNKM

-455 NVSKSGGKFILEQ
+455 EVSKSEGKFTLSQ
-468 SKFLIDGSTDD
+468 SKFLIDGSTDS
-479 SLWEIPVNVRFL
+479 SLWEIPVNIRFL

-497 TLVQNSKTIELDALG
+497 TLVQNSKKIELDALG

-525 HVVYDAEIFTKIK
+525 HVVYDPEIFSKIK
-538 ESFNELNSLEK
+538 EHFDDLNSC
-549 YRLLED
+549 LLY
-555 TWKSVTIGKF
+555 TSP
-565 SINEFLEFLPI
+565 SP
-576 YKSERDPNIWA
+576 RDATLSRMP
-587 YIAGIISSLS
+587 SS
-597 KILPNESN
+597 
-605 VSFVNYFNELID
+605 
-617 SIKNDLGKEIKDS
+617 
-630 DSMEIKELRATVNKL
+630 A
-645 IGTIENEESFVDFY
+645 
-659 SSKFKDGSIE
+659 
-669 NIEDGSLYNTTLYVS
+669 
-684 ALDPEIKIEH
+684 
-694 FLEKFLNAG
+694 
-703 SPQIEGRYRAILG
+703 
-716 VVRDPNA
+716 
-723 GKIIVQSMLDGTIR
+723 
-737 GADCPYILASMIA
+737 
-750 NKVTGKDSWNEIKD
+750 
-764 NYSGLLGIMPEWTA
+764 
-778 SRLLSGLDAIFDRE
+778 
-792 LGDDIRSFIMAN
+792 
-804 PLPSAEKLMAQKLE
+804 
-818 KLEAN
+818 
-823 MNLVIHI
+823 
-830 NSTLDE
+830 
-836 SILEK
+836 

>member
-11 KPVRYEVK
+11 KPIRYEVK

-55 ISTLLFNEDGKE
+55 TSAFLFNEDDKE
-67 FDLTFEYLKD
+67 FNLTFEYLRD

-88 IPVGKY
+88 IPVGNY

-163 RVSNEKVLRENKLED
+163 RVSNEKVLRENKLKD

-396 FEMFVGEEVFQ
+396 FEMFVGEEAFQ

-455 NVSKSGGKFILEQ
+455 NVSKSGSKFILEQ

-538 ESFNELNSLEK
+538 ENFNELNSLEK

-597 KILPNESN
+597 KILPNDSN

>member
-1 MNKAILPKVA
+1 
-11 KPVRYEVK
+11 
-19 LDIDLSNF
+19 
-27 KYTGSQDV
+27 
-35 ELEIIKET
+35 
-43 KSFEVNAIDIEI
+43 
-55 ISTLLFNEDGKE
+55 
-67 FDLTFEYLKD
+67 
-77 LERISFTASEN
+77 
-88 IPVGKY
+88 
-94 SLQLEFNST
+94 
-103 ITNDLKGFYK
+103 
-113 SQFLD
+113 
-118 LNDNE
+118 
-123 KWIATTQFEPT
+123 
-134 SARNAFP
+134 
-141 CWDEPEYKA
+141 
-150 VFSISLTSDEKYL
+150 
-163 RVSNEKVLRENKLED
+163 
-178 GRVETLFVDSMKMS
+178 MKMS

-199 IGELEVTEVGSVGD
+199 IGELEVTEVGNVGD

-455 NVSKSGGKFILEQ
+455 NVSKSGSKFILEQ

-538 ESFNELNSLEK
+538 ENFNELNSLEK

-645 IGTIENEESFVDFY
+645 IGTIENEESFVEFY
-659 SSKFKDGSIE
+659 SSMFQRWK
-669 NIEDGSLYNTTLYVS
+669 
-684 ALDPEIKIEH
+684 
-694 FLEKFLNAG
+694 
-703 SPQIEGRYRAILG
+703 YR
-716 VVRDPNA
+716 
-723 GKIIVQSMLDGTIR
+723 K
-737 GADCPYILASMIA
+737 
-750 NKVTGKDSWNEIKD
+750 
-764 NYSGLLGIMPEWTA
+764 
-778 SRLLSGLDAIFDRE
+778 
-792 LGDDIRSFIMAN
+792 
-804 PLPSAEKLMAQKLE
+804 
-818 KLEAN
+818 
-823 MNLVIHI
+823 
-830 NSTLDE
+830 
-836 SILEK
+836 

>member
-11 KPVRYEVK
+11 RPVRYEVK

-55 ISTLLFNEDGKE
+55 ISALLFNEDEKE
-67 FDLTFEYLKD
+67 FDLTFEYLRD

-94 SLQLEFNST
+94 SLKLEFNST

-231 GTAGMKILEF
+231 GAAGMKILEF

-396 FEMFVGEEVFQ
+396 FSNL
-407 EGVQQYLN
+407 YLFR
-415 KYKFENTHSSDLWE
+415 YCCT
-429 SLSEASKLPLNKM
+429 
-442 LPTWIKQPGFPII
+442 
-455 NVSKSGGKFILEQ
+455 
-468 SKFLIDGSTDD
+468 
-479 SLWEIPVNVRFL
+479 
-491 DTGKVH
+491 
-497 TLVQNSKTIELDALG
+497 
-512 EIPFINNGGWAFY
+512 PF
-525 HVVYDAEIFTKIK
+525 
-538 ESFNELNSLEK
+538 
-549 YRLLED
+549 
-555 TWKSVTIGKF
+555 
-565 SINEFLEFLPI
+565 
-576 YKSERDPNIWA
+576 
-587 YIAGIISSLS
+587 
-597 KILPNESN
+597 
-605 VSFVNYFNELID
+605 
-617 SIKNDLGKEIKDS
+617 
-630 DSMEIKELRATVNKL
+630 
-645 IGTIENEESFVDFY
+645 
-659 SSKFKDGSIE
+659 
-669 NIEDGSLYNTTLYVS
+669 
-684 ALDPEIKIEH
+684 
-694 FLEKFLNAG
+694 
-703 SPQIEGRYRAILG
+703 
-716 VVRDPNA
+716 
-723 GKIIVQSMLDGTIR
+723 
-737 GADCPYILASMIA
+737 
-750 NKVTGKDSWNEIKD
+750 
-764 NYSGLLGIMPEWTA
+764 
-778 SRLLSGLDAIFDRE
+778 
-792 LGDDIRSFIMAN
+792 
-804 PLPSAEKLMAQKLE
+804 
-818 KLEAN
+818 
-823 MNLVIHI
+823 
-830 NSTLDE
+830 
-836 SILEK
+836 

>member
-11 KPVRYEVK
+11 KPIRYEVK

-27 KYTGSQDV
+27 TYTGSQDI

-67 FDLTFEYLKD
+67 FDLTFEYLED

-88 IPVGKY
+88 IPVGNY

-163 RVSNEKVLRENKLED
+163 RVSNEKVLRENKLKD

-455 NVSKSGGKFILEQ
+455 NVSKSGSKFILEQ

-538 ESFNELNSLEK
+538 ENFNELNSLEK

-597 KILPNESN
+597 KILPNDSN

>member
-1 MNKAILPKVA
+1 MSKSILPKVA
-11 KPVRYEVK
+11 KPIRYEVK
-19 LDIDLSNF
+19 LDIDLDNF
-27 KYTGSQDV
+27 KYNGSQTV

-43 KSFEVNAIDIEI
+43 TSFEVNAIDIEI
-55 ISTLLFNEDGKE
+55 ISASLLNEADFKV
-67 FDLTFEYLKD
+67 DLRFEYMKD
-77 LERISFTASEN
+77 LERIFFSADEN
-88 IPVGKY
+88 IPIGNY
-94 SLQLEFNST
+94 SLKLQFNST

-113 SQFLD
+113 SKFLD

-134 SARNAFP
+134 SARSAFP
-141 CWDEPEYKA
+141 CWDEPEHKA
-150 VFSISLTSDEKYL
+150 VFSITLISHRKYL
-163 RVSNEKVLRENKLED
+163 RVSNEKVLEENILED
-178 GRVETLFVDSMKMS
+178 GRVETIFVDSMKMS
-192 TYLVAFV
+192 TYLVAFI
-199 IGELEVTEVGSVGD
+199 IGELEVTEIGRVGD

-218 IHRPGFSHQTSFA
+218 IHRPGFSHQTNFA
-231 GTAGMKILEF
+231 GIASMKILEF

-271 GAVTFRESLLLI
+271 GAVTFREGLLLI

-329 LMEAIAANGT
+329 LMESIAANGT
-339 YPEFDQWS
+339 YPEFEQWS

-368 EFEVETPEQAEEMF
+368 EFDVETPDQAEEMF

-415 KYKFENTHSSDLWE
+415 KYKFKNTHSSDLWD
-429 SLSEASKLPLNKM
+429 SLSEVSKLPLNKM

-455 NVSKSGGKFILEQ
+455 EVSKSGSKFKLSQ
-468 SKFLIDGSTDD
+468 SKFLIDGSTDE
-479 SLWEIPVNVRFL
+479 SLWKIPINVKFL
-491 DTGKVH
+491 DTGKVN
-497 TLVQNSKTIELDALG
+497 TVVQNTKTFELDSLG

-538 ESFNELNSLEK
+538 ENFNKLNSLEK

-555 TWKSVTIGKF
+555 TWKSVAVGKF
-565 SINEFLEFLPI
+565 SINEFLEFLPL
-576 YKSERDPNIWA
+576 YKSESDPNIWT
-587 YIAGIISSLS
+587 YISGIISSMS
-597 KILPNESN
+597 KMLPPEKND
-605 VSFVNYFNELID
+605 SFINYFKKLIN
-617 SIKNDLGKEIKDS
+617 SIKNDLGKEIRDS
-630 DSMEIKELRATVNKL
+630 DSMEVKELRAIVNKL
-645 IGTIENEESFVDFY
+645 IGTIENEKSFIDFY
-659 SSKFKDGSIE
+659 SSKFKRGE
-669 NIEDGSLYNTTLYVS
+669 VEKIEDGSFYNTALYIS
-684 ALDPEIKIEH
+684 ALDPEIKIEQ

-703 SPQIEGRYRAILG
+703 SPQIEGRYRAVLG
-716 VVRDPNA
+716 IVSDPNA
-723 GKIIVQSMLDGTIR
+723 GKVIVQSMLDGTIR
-737 GADCPYILASMIA
+737 GADCPYILASMIT
-750 NKVTGKDSWNEIKD
+750 NKVNGRGSWNEIKD
-764 NYSGLLGIMPEWTA
+764 NYSGLLGVMPEWTA
-778 SRLLSGLDAIFDRE
+778 SRILSGLDGIFDRD
-792 LGDDIRSFIMAN
+792 LGDDIRSFILKN
-804 PLPSAEKLMAQKLE
+804 PLPSAKKIMAQKLE

-823 MNLVIHI
+823 MELVTHI
-830 NSTLDE
+830 NNTLDDG
-836 SILEK
+836 ILEK

>member
-11 KPVRYEVK
+11 KPIRYEVK

-67 FDLTFEYLKD
+67 FDLTFEYLED

-88 IPVGKY
+88 IPVGNY

-163 RVSNEKVLRENKLED
+163 RVSNEKVLRENKLKD

-199 IGELEVTEVGSVGD
+199 IGELEVTEVGSVDD

-455 NVSKSGGKFILEQ
+455 NVSKSGSKFILEQ

-538 ESFNELNSLEK
+538 ENFNELNSLEK

-597 KILPNESN
+597 KILPNDSN

>member
-1 MNKAILPKVA
+1 MNKALLPKLV
-11 KPVRYEVK
+11 KPIRYEVK
-19 LDIDLSNF
+19 LDIDLDNF
-27 KYTGSQDV
+27 VYDGSQNV
-35 ELEIIKET
+35 ELEILKET

-55 ISTLLFNEDGKE
+55 ISASLINEDLQI
-67 FDLTFEYLKD
+67 DLNFEYMED
-77 LERISFTASEN
+77 LERISFTTTQN
-88 IPVGKY
+88 ISVGKY
-94 SLQLEFNST
+94 ILKLKFNST

-118 LNDNE
+118 LNDDE

-150 VFSISLTSDEKYL
+150 VFSITLVSDEKYL
-163 RVSNEKVLRENKLED
+163 RVSNEKVLEENRLD
-178 GRVETLFVDSMKMS
+178 NGRIETTFVDSMKMS

-199 IGELEVTEVGSVGD
+199 IGELEVTEIGSVGN

-218 IHRPGFSHQTSFA
+218 IHRPGFSHQTNFA
-231 GTAGMKILEF
+231 GVAGMKILEF

-356 FGVDSLKNSRPV
+356 FGVDSLKSSRPV

-396 FEMFVGEEVFQ
+396 FEMFVGEDVFR

-415 KYKFENTHSSDLWE
+415 KYKFKNTHSSDLWD
-429 SLSEASKLPLNKM
+429 SLSEVSKIPLSKM

-455 NVSKSGGKFILEQ
+455 EVKKSENSFILSQ

-479 SLWEIPVNVRFL
+479 SLWEIPINVRFL
-491 DTGKVH
+491 DTGKVQ
-497 TLVQNSKTIELDALG
+497 TFVQNSRTIELDSIG

-525 HVVYDAEIFTKIK
+525 HVVYEAEIFIKIK
-538 ESFNELNSLEK
+538 ENFEELNSLEK

-555 TWKSVTIGKF
+555 TWKAVTVGKF
-565 SINEFLEFLPI
+565 SINDFLEFLQI
-576 YKSERDPNIWA
+576 YRDERDPNIWA
-587 YIAGIISSLS
+587 YIAGIVSSIS
-597 KILPNESN
+597 KILPSKNN
-605 VSFVNYFNELID
+605 DSFVNYFNKLIE
-617 SIKNDLGKEIKDS
+617 SIKNDLGREIRES
-630 DSMEIKELRATVNKL
+630 DSLEVKELRAIINKL
-645 IGTIENEESFVDFY
+645 VAAIENEKSFLEFY
-659 SSKFKDGSIE
+659 SSKFKDGTIE
-669 NIEDGSLYNTTLYVS
+669 KIQDGSLYNTTLYIS
-684 ALDPEIKIEH
+684 ALDPGIKIEQ
-694 FLEKFLNAG
+694 FLEKFLTAG
-703 SPQIEGRYRAILG
+703 SPQMEGRYRAILG
-716 VVRDPNA
+716 IVRDPNA
-723 GKIIVQSMLDGTIR
+723 GKVIVQSMLDGTIR
-737 GADCPYILASMIA
+737 GADCPYILASMLA
-750 NKVTGKDSWNEIKD
+750 NKVNGKESWSEIKE
-764 NYSGLLGIMPEWTA
+764 NYSELLGVMPEWTA
-778 SRLLSGLDAIFDRE
+778 SRILSGLDGIFDRE
-792 LGDDIRSFIMAN
+792 LGDDVKSFILQN

-823 MNLVIHI
+823 MELVTHI
-830 NSTLDE
+830 NNSLDV

>member
-55 ISTLLFNEDGKE
+55 ISTILFNEDGKE

-396 FEMFVGEEVFQ
+396 FEMFVGEE
-407 EGVQQYLN
+407 
-415 KYKFENTHSSDLWE
+415 
-429 SLSEASKLPLNKM
+429 
-442 LPTWIKQPGFPII
+442 
-455 NVSKSGGKFILEQ
+455 
-468 SKFLIDGSTDD
+468 
-479 SLWEIPVNVRFL
+479 
-491 DTGKVH
+491 
-497 TLVQNSKTIELDALG
+497 
-512 EIPFINNGGWAFY
+512 
-525 HVVYDAEIFTKIK
+525 
-538 ESFNELNSLEK
+538 
-549 YRLLED
+549 
-555 TWKSVTIGKF
+555 
-565 SINEFLEFLPI
+565 
-576 YKSERDPNIWA
+576 
-587 YIAGIISSLS
+587 
-597 KILPNESN
+597 
-605 VSFVNYFNELID
+605 
-617 SIKNDLGKEIKDS
+617 
-630 DSMEIKELRATVNKL
+630 
-645 IGTIENEESFVDFY
+645 
-659 SSKFKDGSIE
+659 
-669 NIEDGSLYNTTLYVS
+669 
-684 ALDPEIKIEH
+684 
-694 FLEKFLNAG
+694 
-703 SPQIEGRYRAILG
+703 
-716 VVRDPNA
+716 
-723 GKIIVQSMLDGTIR
+723 
-737 GADCPYILASMIA
+737 
-750 NKVTGKDSWNEIKD
+750 
-764 NYSGLLGIMPEWTA
+764 
-778 SRLLSGLDAIFDRE
+778 
-792 LGDDIRSFIMAN
+792 
-804 PLPSAEKLMAQKLE
+804 
-818 KLEAN
+818 
-823 MNLVIHI
+823 
-830 NSTLDE
+830 
-836 SILEK
+836 